1 MAPASKRQKLG
12 KQLAKSRQQE
22 ADDGTDASSCDENTP
37 QPLSASSNRR
47 NAPRDTTR
55 AELARKDA
63 EIHTLKTRV
72 LELEREV
79 QRVEDVE
86 HELEALQGSYNAL
99 EEKRRQLYVEK
110 RNLDKA
116 KRRVEEDLREETRSH
131 TKRVRRLEN
140 QLETQADASAT
151 TTHSLDAVI
160 DDLRHQLVAQSAT
173 VRQLESELTSA
184 RAKIASHTI
193 HIQSLQFSLKA
204 KQDTITAV
212 RQQLY
217 AAEKREKTAKS
228 SLAKLQKEYNRV
240 RVWRPKEKGVF
251 RPEWRALARDLVGA
265 GVPLAKLRLVAES
278 FARTVGVEIK
288 GKFMSARTGARV
300 IDEGGL
306 LGELQNARELLDCDG
321 FTEAT
326 DGTGYR
332 GITYEGHHN
341 TLRAPTYAPG
351 VDDTDKSTWKVQ
363 TRFVNVTNSVS
374 HTAEAQFRGI
384 RKTAE
389 RLADLYNRSPFSAQD
404 ARIMDKDDYFRK
416 KMGEN
421 RDHAADGKKAFKIS
435 AEYKKR
441 IVFEDLGRKAIENEI
456 FDDAEILLATLG
468 VDDAQLCEYHQV
480 GKEELQ
486 KMPADEIASLRRRIV
501 ERQFGERRFEFL
513 TEDQKKNALTMV
525 FGGCCAHK
533 ELNVVRIAY
542 THVNKFYADY
552 GLARPVLL
560 ANKANDSILQLGT
573 NENGLTG
580 VDSAAIKKALDAST
594 CGAIKLLQLMSSL
607 LKNIE
612 RGYQLRTTMYMQREK
627 KELYDLDESGEITS
641 VSTNRIYTLIEE
653 IVDAKTKSGQLNHV
667 EKNVLKGLDCPATMT
682 DSATTNPI
690 TMLRFDAE
698 RARLIELEKRIA
710 ELERLLAPLRSEH
723 ETIQAQLGAYTY
735 PVLSLPHEITSEIFL
750 QTLPDPPATP
760 PLIGLN
766 SPQNLLGICSQWRDI
781 ALATH
786 GLWQTIHVPRVP
798 SSSTQTPPAIR
809 AWLSRS
815 GNLPLSV
822 AWDYLLGTAELLPA
836 LSEHRLRWRKLDL
849 SLNAD
854 EIHQLSGPAPQ
865 LVQLYLSAWGSF
877 SREPLPQFGPTPLL
891 RSVGLSDVSYNAAAL
906 SWERLT
912 ELNIIGGDLTET
924 LAVLKLA
931 TNLMHCRLELVTE
944 GPVDLVQTSEGERT
958 AVVLPHL
965 ETLILEGV
973 AALAI
978 LTAFNLPVLRRLQ
991 VVRGQLLAKLAVLLG
1006 IKDLA
1011 GAGRGLKNEYAAVLG
1026 LSGTLDACFLSWCSH
1041 Q

>member
-12 KQLAKSRQQE
+12 RQLAKSRQQE

-37 QPLSASSNRR
+37 QPLSASSSRR

-55 AELARKDA
+55 AELARRDA

-99 EEKRRQLYVEK
+99 EEKRQQLYVEK

-116 KRRVEEDLREETRSH
+116 KRRAEEDLREETRSH
-131 TKRVRRLEN
+131 TKR
-140 QLETQADASAT
+140 
-151 TTHSLDAVI
+151 
-160 DDLRHQLVAQSAT
+160 SAT

-193 HIQSLQFSLKA
+193 HIQSLQSSLKA

-228 SLAKLQKEYNRV
+228 SLAKLQKEYDRV

-251 RPEWRALARDLVGA
+251 RPQWRSLARDLVGA

-300 IDEGGL
+300 VDEGGL

-389 RLADLYNRSPFSAQD
+389 RLADLYNRSPFSEQD
-404 ARIMDKDDYFRK
+404 ARTMDKGRLLPKEDGRESGPRRGWQEGIQDFGRVQEAYCVPGSRK
-416 KMGEN
+416 EGDRE
-421 RDHAADGKKAFKIS
+421 R
-435 AEYKKR
+435 
-441 IVFEDLGRKAIENEI
+441 EI
-456 FDDAEILLATLG
+456 FDDAEIQLATLG
-468 VDDAQLCEYHQV
+468 VDDMQLCEYHEIS
-480 GKEELQ
+480 KEELQ
-486 KMPADEIASLRRRIV
+486 KLPAEEVSGLRRRIV
-501 ERQFGERRFEFL
+501 ERRFGERRFEFL
-513 TEDQKKNALTMV
+513 TDDQKKNALTSV

-542 THVNKFYADY
+542 AHVKKFYADY
-552 GLARPVLL
+552 GLAPPVLL

-573 NENGLTG
+573 NDSGLTNI
-580 VDSAAIKKALDAST
+580 DSAAIKKALDAST

-607 LKNIE
+607 LKNKDIE

-627 KELYDLDESGEITS
+627 KELYDLEESGEITS
-641 VSTNRIYTLIEE
+641 VSTNRYGSFTRSASEALCFHTSIYTLIEE

-682 DSATTNPI
+682 
-690 TMLRFDAE
+690 E
-698 RARLIELEKRIA
+698 
-710 ELERLLAPLRSEH
+710 
-723 ETIQAQLGAYTY
+723 
-735 PVLSLPHEITSEIFL
+735 
-750 QTLPDPPATP
+750 
-760 PLIGLN
+760 
-766 SPQNLLGICSQWRDI
+766 C
-781 ALATH
+781 
-786 GLWQTIHVPRVP
+786 
-798 SSSTQTPPAIR
+798 
-809 AWLSRS
+809 
-815 GNLPLSV
+815 
-822 AWDYLLGTAELLPA
+822 
-836 LSEHRLRWRKLDL
+836 
-849 SLNAD
+849 
-854 EIHQLSGPAPQ
+854 
-865 LVQLYLSAWGSF
+865 
-877 SREPLPQFGPTPLL
+877 
-891 RSVGLSDVSYNAAAL
+891 
-906 SWERLT
+906 
-912 ELNIIGGDLTET
+912 
-924 LAVLKLA
+924 
-931 TNLMHCRLELVTE
+931 
-944 GPVDLVQTSEGERT
+944 
-958 AVVLPHL
+958 
-965 ETLILEGV
+965 
-973 AALAI
+973 AALAFLGACVGQPYLGMVRGRPGQPVNLI
-978 LTAFNLPVLRRLQ
+978 DLTDLHRRIPAFCRHIADHPYILLDPSTPLDQLTLDGRPMRDHLLIPTVQMLRAELPHIFSVISTIFAGAAEGWVHFNPEFREGGTFDQLTEWQHEIVYLLSANDPSEGVLGETKIDIRENPNGSIETFSSKKRVKKNNTEAFARKCCNGDVQGFVRKEARKGGKSGRKREFYAKWGKVQHQKSVAGVQKRQTAAARKAALNAKYAAIKLELSLVAIEKMTGAELTAQLHCYRDVLGDE
-991 VVRGQLLAKLAVLLG
+991 VLLAKRWKDDDMRLVLLQKVLVKECRLREIARRDADPSRAAKFDG
-1006 IKDLA
+1006 T
-1011 GAGRGLKNEYAAVLG
+1011 GAS
-1026 LSGTLDACFLSWCSH
+1026 SGAESSAQDDDDDWDDDEVED
-1041 Q
+1041 